1 MKILLSCIAMSLL
14 IWSSCKRSAGPDFTE
29 MIDGV
34 KSQKDLIQVT
44 RDLGVAMEAHPEA
57 DGGLWYGKLARQA
70 LRISRTRDSEA
81 LYIRALRDY
90 GSSASTLENFSGLA
104 ELYSVY
110 LEYDLAAQAICCGL
124 SGRGETGDYGD
135 CCPTGFP
142 AIDQALTNLRA
153 DVFDVESGRI
163 DSQKARHY
171 IALCQIRALLQP
183 EDTSAADHLN
193 EAAKVA
199 KSIRAFPVSLELYD
213 WIITDYLQ
221 TPYGPKAMF
230 LKAFTLENDL
240 NDLESA
246 RIAYEAYLK
255 SWPQDDFA
263 DDARILLDNL
273 GKDPSELIRQFQQQQ
288 Q

>member
-1 MKILLSCIAMSLL
+1 MKYTLPFIILSLL
-14 IWSSCKRSAGPDFTE
+14 IWSSCKRSSGPDFTE
-29 MIDGV
+29 MIEGV
-34 KSQKDLIQVT
+34 RSQKDLIQVT
-44 RDLGVAMEAHPEA
+44 KALDEAMVSYPEA
-57 DGGLWYGKLARQA
+57 DGGLWYGKLAGQA
-70 LRISRTRDSEA
+70 RSISRTRDAET

-90 GSSASTLENFSGLA
+90 ASSTSSLENFAGLS
-104 ELYSVY
+104 ELYRAY
-110 LEYDLAAQAICCGL
+110 LEYDLAAETICCTL
-124 SGRGETGDYGD
+124 RERGEKGSFEA
-135 CCPTGFP
+135 CCPSGFGS
-142 AIDQALTNLRA
+142 IDQALTTLRA
-153 DVFDVESGRI
+153 GVFDTLSGRI

-171 IALCQIRALLQP
+171 IALCQTRALLHP
-183 EDTSAADHLN
+183 EDPSCADHLN

-230 LKAFTLENDL
+230 LKGFTLENDL
-240 NDLESA
+240 QDIEGA
-246 RIAYEAYLK
+246 RLAYEEYLK
-255 SWPQDDFA
+255 AWPKDDFA